1 MRYSN
6 EPRERRF
13 VKGYG
18 FMSFTRNF
26 SDKCSKSL
34 MDKGID
40 VSKKFAK
47 TAGKKTLKETA
58 KATGDLI
65 GNKIADKITSASKK
79 SQDEVNNEI
88 LKERYI
94 SPKDR
99 QKIINELK
107 LT

>member
-1 MRYSN
+1 MGYSI

-13 VKGYG
+13 VKGHG
-18 FMSFTRNF
+18 FMSFARNI
-26 SDKCSKSL
+26 SDKYSKSL

-47 TAGKKTLKETA
+47 TAGKKILEETA

-65 GNKIADKITSASKK
+65 GNKIADRITSASKK
-79 SQDEVNNEI
+79 SHDEVNNEI

-94 SPKDR
+94 SPKER
-99 QKIINELK
+99 QKIIDELK

>member
-1 MRYSN
+1 MRYSI
-6 EPRERRF
+6 EPKERRY
-13 VKGYG
+13 VKGNG
-18 FMSFTRNF
+18 FMSFARNF
-26 SDKCSKSL
+26 SDKYSKSL

-47 TAGKKTLKETA
+47 PAGKKILKETA

-79 SQDEVNNEI
+79 SDGEVNNEI

-94 SPKDR
+94 SPNKR
-99 QKIINELK
+99 HKFINELK

>member
-1 MRYSN
+1 MRYSI
-6 EPRERRF
+6 EPRERRY

-18 FMSFTRNF
+18 FLSFARNF
-26 SDKCSKSL
+26 SDKYSKSL
-34 MDKGID
+34 MDKEVD
-40 VSKKFAK
+40 VSEKFAK
-47 TAGKKTLKETA
+47 TAGKKILKEIA

-79 SQDEVNNEI
+79 SHDEVNNEI

-99 QKIINELK
+99 QKIIDELK